1 MGAKMKLC
9 GIGIDLE
16 GRRQI
21 RKEAARFF
29 LSEKE
34 LEWLRRQ
41 NEPSHLLRL
50 WTVKEALY
58 KANPKNEDTG
68 LADYVLE
75 HPGWSS
81 GKAYLLRMPALE
93 FHYNCIPFRNGFLS
107 VAFVIDAECLC
118 AETLCAEAL

>member
-1 MGAKMKLC
+1 MKLW

-34 LEWLRRQ
+34 LEWFRRQ
-41 NEPSHLLRL
+41 NEVSHLLRL

-81 GKAYLLRMPALE
+81 GKAYLPGMPALA
-93 FHYNCIPFRNGFLS
+93 FHYNSVSFRNSFLS
-107 VAFVIDAECLC
+107 VAFVIDAE
-118 AETLCAEAL
+118 ALCAEALCAEAL